1 MVGFMKHKDSF
12 RDFRCDG
19 NERYTPSY
27 IARLGCIS
35 EKKILCIFSDFF
47 FPLCCGFSFY
57 AKGKQVQKSI
67 FF

>member
-1 MVGFMKHKDSF
+1 ME
-12 RDFRCDG
+12 

-47 FPLCCGFSFY
+47 LSFPLCCGFF
-57 AKGKQVQKSI
+57 I
-67 FF
+67 LC